1 MTATGPTRPSP
12 NPLPLGEGKGEGDS
26 ESHIRRSLPPV
37 ILIEHLSY
45 AYPDGTKALDDVS
58 LVVERGECVGIVGPN
73 GAGKSTLLLHLN
85 GTLRGSG
92 RVVIDG
98 LEVTK
103 ANLPEV
109 RRAVGL
115 IFQDSNDQLFMPTVF
130 DDVAFGPLNLG
141 LSAKE
146 VRERVAEALAI
157 VGKEGFEE
165 RAPYHL
171 SDGEKRAVAI
181 ATVLAMKPQVLAMDE
196 PTSSLD
202 HRSRRALIELLRT
215 LPGRPPA
222 GRAGERRTVEGS
234 EDPSPPASGWRAPAG
249 RDGPS
254 GPSEPPAVSS
264 PLAHVCPP
272 AHGRREGEAEPITKL
287 LVTHDLELV
296 LELSTRS
303 VLMDAG
309 RVVADRPSR
318 DLLGDAQ
325 LLARFGME
333 VPHSLIPHPHGR
345 VGPEG
350 GGV

>member
-1 MTATGPTRPSP
+1 MPSP
-12 NPLPLGEGKGEGDS
+12 NPLPLGEGTGEGGS
-26 ESHIRRSLPPV
+26 EGHVRRSLPPI

-45 AYPDGTKALDDVS
+45 TYPDGTKALDDVS
-58 LVVERGECVGIVGPN
+58 LVVERGECLGIIGPN

-92 RVVIDG
+92 RVLIDG

-109 RRAVGL
+109 RRSIGL

-141 LSAKE
+141 LSAEE
-146 VRERVAEALAI
+146 VRQRVAEALAI

-171 SDGEKRAVAI
+171 SDGEKRAIAI

-202 HRSRRALIELLRT
+202 HRSRRALIELLRSLSAEGVGAQGSHGLEPT
-215 LPGRPPA
+215 GGPSNGA
-222 GRAGERRTVEGS
+222 RAGQEER
-234 EDPSPPASGWRAPAG
+234 
-249 RDGPS
+249 
-254 GPSEPPAVSS
+254 SS
-264 PLAHVCPP
+264 
-272 AHGRREGEAEPITKL
+272 PITKL

-309 RVVADRPSR
+309 RIVADRPSR
-318 DLLGDAQ
+318 DLLGDAG

-345 VGPEG
+345 VGPA
-350 GGV
+350 

>member
-1 MTATGPTRPSP
+1 MTAPG
-12 NPLPLGEGKGEGDS
+12 
-26 ESHIRRSLPPV
+26 PV
-37 ILIEHLSY
+37 IVVEHLSY
-45 AYPDGTKALDDVS
+45 NYPDGTKALDDVS
-58 LVVERGECVGIVGPN
+58 LVVERGECLGIIGPN

-92 RVVIDG
+92 RVLIDG

-109 RRAVGL
+109 RRSIGL
-115 IFQDSNDQLFMPTVF
+115 IFQNSDDQLFMPTVF

-141 LSAKE
+141 LSAEE
-146 VRERVAEALAI
+146 VRLRVAEALAI

-171 SDGEKRAVAI
+171 SDGEKRAVAV

-202 HRSRRALIELLRT
+202 HRSRRALIQLLGG
-215 LPGRPPA
+215 L
-222 GRAGERRTVEGS
+222 
-234 EDPSPPASGWRAPAG
+234 
-249 RDGPS
+249 
-254 GPSEPPAVSS
+254 
-264 PLAHVCPP
+264 L
-272 AHGRREGEAEPITKL
+272 ITKL

-309 RVVADRPSR
+309 RIVADRPSR

-345 VGPEG
+345 VGPSPPTPRPRG
-350 GGV
+350 APTGRGTG

>member
-1 MTATGPTRPSP
+1 VTAPG
-12 NPLPLGEGKGEGDS
+12 
-26 ESHIRRSLPPV
+26 PV
-37 ILIEHLSY
+37 IVVEHLSY

-58 LVVERGECVGIVGPN
+58 LVVERGECLGIIGPN

-92 RVVIDG
+92 RVLIDG

-109 RRAVGL
+109 RRSIGL
-115 IFQDSNDQLFMPTVF
+115 IFQNSDDQLFMPTVF

-141 LSAKE
+141 LSAEE
-146 VRERVAEALAI
+146 VRLRVAEALAI

-215 LPGRPPA
+215 LPHPTLSQQERDEVPPN
-222 GRAGERRTVEGS
+222 
-234 EDPSPPASGWRAPAG
+234 PAPGQG
-249 RDGPS
+249 
-254 GPSEPPAVSS
+254 
-264 PLAHVCPP
+264 
-272 AHGRREGEAEPITKL
+272 EGEAELITKL

-309 RVVADRPSR
+309 RIVADRPSR
-318 DLLGDAQ
+318 DLLGDAE

-345 VGPEG
+345 VGPSPPTPRPRG
-350 GGV
+350 APTGRGTG